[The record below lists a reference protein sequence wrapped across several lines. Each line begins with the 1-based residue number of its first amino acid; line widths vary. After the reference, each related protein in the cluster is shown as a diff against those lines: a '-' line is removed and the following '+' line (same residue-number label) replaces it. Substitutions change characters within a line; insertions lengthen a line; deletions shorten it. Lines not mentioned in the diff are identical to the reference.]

1 MPRELSAPM
10 MGSTAHVTVNG
21 GPYALAEI
29 ALARLDELQSKWNRF
44 EATSELCRLNTN
56 RGTFLPVSPETY
68 RLIAEA
74 VNGWWRSDGRFD
86 PTVLEA
92 VNATGYDRPFA
103 TMDTTTAIK
112 AWTDNL
118 IGHAPGCSGIALL
131 AEAHAVFLPSDVTLD
146 LGGIAKGYAA
156 DLVLAEL
163 LDAGARG
170 ACVNIGGD
178 AAVGGEAPGDQG
190 WVVEIGPVQRATGTP
205 RHVAL
210 RAGAVCTS
218 STRKRRWTTTA
229 GAMHHLINPASGR
242 PSQTNIESVTV
253 LAARA
258 VDAEIA
264 TKDAAMLSS
273 DRAAETLSRQGLAA
287 VIVTVEGEVMDVGPV
302 GHFAA

>member
-44 EATSELCRLNTN
+44 QATSELCRLNSN
-56 RGTFLPVSPETY
+56 RGSFLPVSPETY

-74 VNGWWRSDGRFD
+74 VHGWWRSDGRFD
-86 PTVLEA
+86 PTVLEV

-103 TMDTTTAIK
+103 TMNTTTA
-112 AWTDNL
+112 ADTWTGNP

-131 AEAHAVFLPSDVTLD
+131 AEAHAVFLPSEVTLD

-163 LDAGARG
+163 LDDGARG

-178 AAVGGEAPGDQG
+178 VAVGGEASDDQG
-190 WVVEIGPVQRATGTP
+190 WVVEIGPVLRATGTS

-210 RAGAVCTS
+210 RTGAVCTS
-218 STRKRRWTTTA
+218 STTKRRWKTTA

-242 PSQTNIESVTV
+242 PSETDIESVTV

-273 DRAAETLSRQGLAA
+273 DRAADILARQGFSA
-287 VIVTVEGEVMDVGPV
+287 VIVTVEGEVIDVGPI
-302 GHFAA
+302 GNFAA